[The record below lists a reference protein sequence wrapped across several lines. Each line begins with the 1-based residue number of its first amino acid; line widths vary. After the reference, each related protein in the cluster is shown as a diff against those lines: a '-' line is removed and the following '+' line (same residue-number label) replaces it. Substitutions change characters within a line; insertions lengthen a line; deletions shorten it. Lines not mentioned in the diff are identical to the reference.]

1 MWWSDPSKE
10 SHDMPN
16 ISHFRM
22 PYTSILISLSIL
34 VLLCT
39 GNCGYGLKDTRTPIG
54 INIKTLA
61 IPLIESTSSSIGF
74 EADFT
79 QIIREE
85 FISHTKIPLVPEGEA
100 SAVLIS
106 KVYEIKTE
114 PLNYALEQ
122 KTVQGQL
129 TTYEVTSARRLKITL
144 DAKLVD
150 KTIGKVIWEDKGM
163 QDKATFSVGTDPLTT
178 RHNERRALQEIARRL
193 ANRIYLKTME
203 RF

>member
-1 MWWSDPSKE
+1 
-10 SHDMPN
+10 MPT
-16 ISHFRM
+16 ISPFRI
-22 PYTSILISLSIL
+22 PYRTILISLSIL

-54 INIKTLA
+54 IPIKTLA

-79 QIIREE
+79 RIIREE
-85 FISHTKIPLVPEGEA
+85 FVSHTKIPLVPEGEA
-100 SAVLIS
+100 SVVLIS

-114 PLNYALEQ
+114 PLNYTLEQ
-122 KTVQGQL
+122 NTVQGQV
-129 TTYEVTSARRLKITL
+129 TTYEVTRTRRLKITL
-144 DAKLVD
+144 DAKLLD
-150 KTIGKVIWEDKGM
+150 KTMGKVIWQDKGM

-178 RHNERRALQEIARRL
+178 RHNERKALQEIARRL

>member
-1 MWWSDPSKE
+1 
-10 SHDMPN
+10 MPT
-16 ISHFRM
+16 ISPFRIL
-22 PYTSILISLSIL
+22 YRTILISLSIL

-54 INIKTLA
+54 IHIKTLA

-79 QIIREE
+79 RIIREE
-85 FISHTKIPLVPEGEA
+85 FVSHTKIPLVPEGEA

-114 PLNYALEQ
+114 PLNYTLEQ
-122 KTVQGQL
+122 NTVQGQV
-129 TTYEVTSARRLKITL
+129 TTYEVTRTRRLKITL
-144 DAKLVD
+144 DAKLLD
-150 KTIGKVIWEDKGM
+150 KTMGKVIWQDKGM

-178 RHNERRALQEIARRL
+178 RHNERKALQEIARRL